1 MTEYK
6 TLAIADMGPIRII
19 TLNRPEMFNALDLES
34 GPDLVAALEEADR
47 DQDLRVVILTGAG
60 RAYAAGG
67 NVQLMAQGLQQG
79 LSPAPVF
86 ADIAAWL
93 NRTVI
98 TLRRLDLPVVCA
110 MNGVASGGGLAW
122 ALGCDLIV
130 AGRSARFDPAYC
142 RIAVTPDGGSSLLV
156 TSLIGHKRASEFF
169 LLGRV
174 LEAQE
179 ALEWGLVNQV
189 VPDGE
194 LMEAALTVA
203 RQLAA
208 NSRRAN
214 ALTKALMNRAVLAD
228 LERVLEDERKII
240 SDICQE
246 PDFAEGI
253 RAFFEKRRPKFL

>member
-1 MTEYK
+1 
-6 TLAIADMGPIRII
+6 
-19 TLNRPEMFNALDLES
+19 MFNALDLDS
-34 GPDLVAALEEADR
+34 GPELVAALEEADR
-47 DQDLRVVILTGAG
+47 DMELRAVILTGSG

-67 NVQLMAQGLQQG
+67 NVQLMAEGVKQG
-79 LSPAPVF
+79 LSLGPAF

-98 TLRRLDLPVVCA
+98 TLRRMDLPVVCA

-130 AGRSARFDPAYC
+130 AARSASFDPAYC

-169 LLGRV
+169 LLGRA
-174 LEAQE
+174 LSAEE
-179 ALEWGLVNQV
+179 ALQWGLVNQV
-189 VPDGE
+189 TADSG
-194 LMEAALTVA
+194 LMEASLALA
-203 RQLAA
+203 RKLSA

-228 LERVLEDERKII
+228 LERVLEDERKTIVE
-240 SDICQE
+240 ICQE

-253 RAFFEKRRPKFL
+253 RAFFEKRKPRFT